1 MQTVFSVGCTISF
14 IVMMVLIFVGPVI
27 FLMTKENK
35 VAKRLIIAVGE
46 ISFLAFTVCSCGFGF
61 SSLTT
66 YADYEYQEY
75 QQNLERKQEQKYELL
90 SLEYS
95 EELQSWTTSGEKDGI
110 YLLLYKTESYN
121 TEGEVT
127 YEETYQFHYIKNP
140 NTGEVG
146 QMELDTETT
155 KIFLTKNGEN
165 PYLLETVIQPYT
177 VDNNWYQPTIT
188 YGDPIITYSLYIP
201 KESIAGD
208 VKITE

>member
-1 MQTVFSVGCTISF
+1 MQTVFLVGVIISL
-14 IVMMVLIFVGPVI
+14 ILMMLVLFVGLVI
-27 FLMTKENK
+27 FRMKKENK
-35 VAKRLIIAVGE
+35 VAKRLIIAVE
-46 ISFLAFTVCSCGFGF
+46 VISIIAYIVCVIGFGL
-61 SSLTT
+61 STP

-110 YLLLYKTESYN
+110 YLLLYKNESYN

-127 YEETYQFHYIKNP
+127 YEETYQFHYIKDP

-146 QMELDTETT
+146 QMELDVSETR
-155 KIFLTKNGEN
+155 IFLTKNGEN

-208 VKITE
+208 VEITE